1 MHIRMEIIMKKKK
14 IKVWLSVCFAVLF
27 FLSGCGAGQTET
39 TAAAE
44 PAQSAEEAEAE
55 APAVSDSEQKTDDII
70 ILYTNDVHCSIDG
83 DIGYAGVVS
92 YKEYVQ
98 EKTPYVTLVDC
109 GDAIQGGVIGTV
121 SDGSYLVDIMNYAG
135 YDFAVPGNHEFD
147 YGMEQLSDLIDKADA
162 QYLCANVEYSGSR
175 ENALSAVRPYEIVE
189 YGDRSVAF
197 VGVST
202 PESITKSTPS
212 CFMED
217 GEFVYSFCGEELYDR
232 VQENVNECREKGA
245 DYVVVLSH
253 LGDEEGSAP
262 FSSWDLVHETEGI
275 DVLLDGHAHSV
286 VSGRIAQNK
295 KGEEVLISS
304 AGSQLQNIG
313 QLVITADGF
322 LSTGLI
328 SDYAGKDADTDAYIR
343 EIQATYEA
351 DMKEVVANSDAALSC
366 SGADGI
372 RLVRNRETAIGN
384 FCADAYRKIADADIA
399 FVNGGGIRA
408 DLPAGDITYE
418 DMIAVHPYGNRLCV
432 VEATGQE
439 ILDALELGSS
449 ATVAQTEENGNAAGE
464 SGGFLQVSG
473 LKYVIDTSVDS
484 SVQLDENGMFVSA
497 DGAGRV
503 KDVQVM
509 DENGQYAPL
518 DKDAVYTLAS
528 HNYLLKEAGDGFTM
542 FADNKFVI
550 DEGMTD
556 YEILIHYMVD
566 ELNGHPGELYTETEG
581 RIVVE

>member
-1 MHIRMEIIMKKKK
+1 MKKKLWLA
-14 IKVWLSVCFAVLF
+14 VWSAAV
-27 FLSGCGAGQTET
+27 FLSYGCGAAQTEV
-39 TAAAE
+39 AATE
-44 PAQSAEEAEAE
+44 PTEPVEEAEAF
-55 APAVSDSEQKTDDII
+55 AVNETKTDDII
-70 ILYTNDVHCSIDG
+70 ILYTNDVHCSIDEN
-83 DIGYAGVVS
+83 IGYAGLVS

-109 GDAIQGGVIGTV
+109 GDAIQGGAIGTV
-121 SDGSYLVDIMNYAG
+121 SDGSYLVDIMNCAG
-135 YDFAVPGNHEFD
+135 YDFAVLGNHEFD
-147 YGMEQLSDLIDKADA
+147 YGMEQLADLIEKADA
-162 QYLCANVEYSGSR
+162 QYLGANLAYSGSG
-175 ENALSAVRPYEIVE
+175 ENVFSEVLPYEIVE

-202 PESITKSTPS
+202 PESIAKSTPS
-212 CFMED
+212 YFMED
-217 GEFVYSFCGEELYDR
+217 GEFVYSFCGENEEELYDC
-232 VQENVNECREKGA
+232 VQEKVDECRAKGA

-253 LGDEEGSAP
+253 LGDEEESAP
-262 FSSWDLVHETEGI
+262 FSSRDLVRETEGI

-286 VSGRIAQNK
+286 VPGRVAQNK
-295 KGEEVLISS
+295 NGEAVLISS
-304 AGSQLQNIG
+304 TGTQLQNIG
-313 QLVITADGF
+313 QLVITAGGF

-343 EIQATYEA
+343 KIQATYEA
-351 DMKEVVANSDAALSC
+351 DMKKVVANSDVSLSC
-366 SGADGI
+366 SDVNGI
-372 RLVRNRETAIGN
+372 RLVRNRETTIGN
-384 FCADAYRKIADADIA
+384 FCADAYRKIGDADIA

-408 DLPAGDITYE
+408 DLPAGEITYE

-449 ATVAQTEENGNAAGE
+449 ATAAQTEENGNAAGE

-473 LKYVIDTSVDS
+473 LKYVIDTSVAS
-484 SVQLDENGMFVSA
+484 SVQLDENGMFLSV
-497 DGAGRV
+497 DGARRV

-509 DENGQYAPL
+509 DEDGQYVPL

-542 FADNKFVI
+542 FADHQFVI

-556 YEILIHYMVD
+556 YEILIRYMAD
-566 ELNGHPGELYTETEG
+566 ELNGHPGEAYTEVEG
-581 RIVVE
+581 RIIVE